1 MMSTK
6 LKPKTKINDFKNT
19 VEIECAKRIVD
30 SIYDLVD
37 ESES

>member
-6 LKPKTKINDFKNT
+6 LESNAETTDFKNA
-19 VEIECAKRIVD
+19 VEIEYAKRIVD

>member
-6 LKPKTKINDFKNT
+6 LKPNTEINDFKNA
-19 VEIECAKRIVD
+19 VEIEYAKRIVD